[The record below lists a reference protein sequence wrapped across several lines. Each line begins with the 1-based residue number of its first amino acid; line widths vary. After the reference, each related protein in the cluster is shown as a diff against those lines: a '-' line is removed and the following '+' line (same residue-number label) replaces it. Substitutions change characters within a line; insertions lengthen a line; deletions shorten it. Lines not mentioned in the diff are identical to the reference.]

1 MQGIVYSLQD
11 KKKEAEKHFENY
23 QSFVREE
30 FPKRGFLDDACALPV
45 LNLDK
50 RGGWHQNGRP
60 VIKIFP
66 YPQYNSNQVEE
77 IQVWIPAYR
86 LVYYS
91 MGIHIIIIRI
101 PTKM

>member
-1 MQGIVYSLQD
+1 MFNTCKLQGIVYSLPD

-60 VIKIFP
+60 IIKILP
-66 YPQYNSNQVEE
+66 YV
-77 IQVWIPAYR
+77 
-86 LVYYS
+86 
-91 MGIHIIIIRI
+91 II
-101 PTKM
+101 